1 MNPAE
6 EKKLSLLEGMAA
18 HVLEHG
24 LSGASLRPLARA
36 AGTSDRMLIYHFGSK
51 DGLIES
57 LLIHL
62 AARLKQDMDASL
74 PPRRAAS
81 RAQCV
86 AEIMAIMNREE
97 IRPFARI
104 WFDIVSAAQ
113 KGDPV
118 QLRIG
123 REIMASFHAWLAERV
138 PADEPDPA
146 AAAMA
151 LLCLIEG
158 MVVLNATGHGEAA
171 FAAAGLLLDGPRPPP
186 LPPPPARP

>member
-1 MNPAE
+1 MSTAE
-6 EKKLSLLEGMAA
+6 KKKLSLLEGMAA

-24 LSGASLRPLARA
+24 LSGSSLRPLAKA

-51 DGLIES
+51 DALIES
-57 LLIHL
+57 LLAHL
-62 AARLKQDMDASL
+62 ATRLKQDMDASL
-74 PPRRAAS
+74 PPRRAAT

-86 AEIMAIMNREE
+86 AEIMTIMNREE

-118 QLRIG
+118 QSRIG
-123 REIMASFHAWLAERV
+123 REIMASFHEWLADRV
-138 PADEPDPA
+138 PADEADPGTT
-146 AAAMA
+146 AMA

-171 FAAAGLLLDGPRPPP
+171 FASAGLLLGR
-186 LPPPPARP
+186 A